1 MSSYKRLVFGL
12 LLIATTSAGYVVGF
26 GAGWNSGLPT
36 MHPVAD
42 GSYVV
47 KSESGKLE
55 LHVEREAWM
64 VNAFTLPSIR
74 QDGCDVVAS
83 LVTFPGTHFHVAGNM
98 HLMMQWNEDLFR
110 DECPVGDLRFVTKRA
125 DGQVVLVP
133 LKTEPSGWD
142 VE

>member
-12 LLIATTSAGYVVGF
+12 LLIAATSAGYVVGF
-26 GAGWNSGLPT
+26 GAGWSYGLPT

-47 KSESGKLE
+47 KSDSGKLE

-64 VNAFTLPSIR
+64 LNAFTLPSVS
-74 QDGCDVVAS
+74 QNGCEITAS
-83 LVTFPGTHFHVAGNM
+83 LVTFPGTPFHAAGQM

-110 DECPVGDLRFVTKRA
+110 KQCPVGDLRFVTKRS

-133 LKTEPSGWD
+133 LKTGPSSRD